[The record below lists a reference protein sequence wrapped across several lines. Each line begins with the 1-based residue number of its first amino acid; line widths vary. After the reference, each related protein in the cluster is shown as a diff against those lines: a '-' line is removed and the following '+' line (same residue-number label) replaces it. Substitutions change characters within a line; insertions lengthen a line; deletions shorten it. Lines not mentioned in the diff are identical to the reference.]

1 MNIRQK
7 FFQPFLSFILILV
20 ALTVALPAYAGDL
33 VVTRYFSGL
42 WDQPKQES
50 QGIVLTI
57 IDQEENGNPKAVAY
71 WFTYGDDLETAW
83 YIAIGHVED
92 NQVLMTLYSAAG
104 VAFMEDDDPDVS
116 PADVAG
122 ELILTFRNC
131 NHGTA
136 SYEFTQGGGEPPVG
150 EFDIKRLAGLY
161 NARCSGGISDN
172 TPGNAKPVMMEVQ
185 LLPPTDEGMGEGKAK
200 FWERSDRSDF
210 IVSAEGIADGDYRI
224 HVCGNDE
231 GPLVVSDGEGSTHF
245 RSSQDEDDEPDEDD
259 DKILLTFE
267 PQGCPVDIR
276 MGDSVALT
284 SGDNVVAE
292 KQHGNGQDKDKG
304 KEKTEVDLENT
315 GVIPEAEGE
324 VEYETHKN
332 SAEFEVEIEDVP
344 AGSYGF
350 FVDGDMKDEITVNE
364 DGGKGKLKFSDPQ
377 KDGQKPLDFIPWGL
391 PMEVRQGDTA
401 ILQVDFP
408 PE

>member
-1 MNIRQK
+1 MNKRQL
-7 FFQPFLSFILILV
+7 FLRPFLSFILIS
-20 ALTVALPAYAGDL
+20 ATLTAALPAFAGDL

-42 WDQPKQES
+42 WDQPRQES

-83 YIAIGHVED
+83 YIAIGHVEG
-92 NQVLMTLYSAAG
+92 NQVIMTMYSAAG
-104 VAFMEDDDPDVS
+104 VSFMEDDNPDVS

-122 ELILTFRNC
+122 DLVLTFRNC

-136 SYEFTQGGGEPPVG
+136 SYEFTQGGGEPPSG

-172 TPGNAKPVMMEVQ
+172 TPGNAKPVMMEVR
-185 LLPPTDEGMGEGKAK
+185 LLPPSEDGAGEGKAK

-210 IVSAEGIADGDYRI
+210 IVSAEGIADGDYTI
-224 HVCGNDE
+224 YVCGEDE
-231 GPLVVSDGEGSTHF
+231 GPLAVSGGEGSTHF
-245 RSSQDEDDEPDEDD
+245 RSSQDEEDEPDEDD
-259 DKILLTFE
+259 NKLLLTFV
-267 PQGCPVDIR
+267 PVGCPVDVR
-276 MGDSVALT
+276 MGETVALT
-284 SGDNVVAE
+284 SGENVVAE
-292 KQHGNGQDKDKG
+292 KQHGNSQDKPHKDK
-304 KEKTEVDLENT
+304 TQLDLVNT
-315 GVIPEAEGE
+315 GVIPDAEGE
-324 VEYETHKN
+324 VEYEIHKD
-332 SAEFEVEIEDVP
+332 SAEFEVEIENVP

-350 FVDGDMKDEITVNE
+350 FVDGEMEGEITVDE

-377 KDGQKPLDFIPWGL
+377 KDGHKPLDFIPWGKA
-391 PMEVRQGDTA
+391 MEVRQGDTA